1 MGKIIIGS
9 ARLGENGSV
18 TGGKAGDQKQKTAE
32 DYSGEVSMQNFY
44 LHKKGWYILR
54 WKDAVYAE
62 ECAKAMYRACNNK
75 NIGYDQ
81 NQRTGILKY
90 GTRTTTKTECDCSA
104 LVRQCVKEASA
115 VDPGN
120 FTTDSEVAV
129 LKKTGLFAEKIKY
142 KSGTPLYNGDILV
155 TCTKGHTAVVVSALP
170 RIQTL
175 INTSYFPQYFGKSA
189 SIVDALASLGVN
201 ASKDNRRKIAAANGM
216 AAYSGTAKENTTL
229 LNLLKQGKLIKPE

>member
-9 ARLGENGSV
+9 ARMGENGSV
-18 TGGKAGDQKQKTAE
+18 TGGKSGDQKQKTAE

-44 LHKKGWYILR
+44 LHKKGWYIMR

-62 ECAKAMYRACNNK
+62 ECAKAMHRACNNP

-81 NQRTGILKY
+81 SNRNGILKA

-104 LVRQCVKEASA
+104 LVRQCIKEAAA

-120 FTTDSEVAV
+120 FTTSTEVTI
-129 LKKTGLFAEKIKY
+129 LKATGLFQAPIKY
-142 KSGTPLYNGDILV
+142 RSGTTIYNGDILV
-155 TCTKGHTAVVVSALP
+155 TCSKGHTAVVVSAIP
-170 RIQTL
+170 RVPTL
-175 INTSYFPQYFGKSA
+175 ETAKYYPPYLGKSA

-201 ASKDNRRKIAAANGM
+201 ASKENRKKIAAANGIPS
-216 AAYSGTAKENTTL
+216 YSGTAQENTYLLTL
-229 LNLLKQGKLIKPE
+229 LKHGKLIKC

>member
-1 MGKIIIGS
+1 MAKIIIGS
-9 ARLGENGSV
+9 ARMGENGRT

-54 WKDAVYAE
+54 WKDAAYAE
-62 ECAKAMYRACNNK
+62 ECAKAMHRACNNA

-104 LVRQCVKEASA
+104 LVRQCIKEAAA

-120 FTTDSEVAV
+120 FTTLNEVEI
-129 LKKTGLFAEKIKY
+129 LRKTGLFAEKIKY

-155 TCTKGHTAVVVSALP
+155 TCSKGHTAVVVSALP
-170 RIQTL
+170 RIHTVM
-175 INTSYFPQYFGKSA
+175 NTKYFPQYLGKSA
-189 SIVDALASLGVN
+189 SFVDALASLNIN
-201 ASKDNRRKIAAANGM
+201 ASKDNRTKIAAANGIPS
-216 AAYSGTAKENTTL
+216 YSGSAQENTYL
-229 LNLLKQGKLIKPE
+229 LNLLKHGKLIKV

>member
-9 ARLGENGSV
+9 ARISENGSV
-18 TGGKAGDQKQKTAE
+18 TGGKSGDQKQKSSE

-44 LHKKGWYILR
+44 HHRKGWYILR

-62 ECAKAMYRACNNK
+62 ECAKAMHRACNNA

-81 NQRTGILKY
+81 DQRTGILKH
-90 GTRTTTKTECDCSA
+90 GTNTTTKTECDCSA
-104 LVRQCVKEASA
+104 LVRQCVKEAAA

-120 FTTDSEVAV
+120 FTTLNEVEA
-129 LKKTGLFAEKIKY
+129 LRKTGLFAEKIKY

-170 RIQTL
+170 RIHAV
-175 INTSYFPQYFGKSA
+175 INTEYFPQYFGKSA

-201 ASKDNRRKIAAANGM
+201 ASKDNRKKIAAANGIDG
-216 AAYSGTAKENTTL
+216 YSGTYIENVAL
-229 LNLLKQGKLIKPE
+229 LERLKQGKLINPE

>member
-1 MGKIIIGS
+1 MAKVIIGS

-54 WKDAVYAE
+54 WKDPAYAE
-62 ECAKAMYRACNNK
+62 ECAKAMHRACNNA

-81 NQRTGILKY
+81 NQRTGILKA

-104 LVRQCVKEASA
+104 LVRQCIKEAAA

-120 FTTDSEVAV
+120 FTTSTEVTI
-129 LKKTGLFAEKIKY
+129 LKASGLFQPPIKY
-142 KSGTPLYNGDILV
+142 RSGTPIYNGDILV
-155 TCTKGHTAVVVSALP
+155 TCSKGHTAVVVSAIP
-170 RIQTL
+170 RVPTL
-175 INTSYFPQYFGKSA
+175 ETAKYYPPYLGKSA
-189 SIVDALASLGVN
+189 SIVDALASLGIN
-201 ASKDNRRKIAAANGM
+201 ASKDNRTKIAVANGM
-216 AAYSGTAKENTTL
+216 ATYSGAAKENTTL

>member
-18 TGGKAGDQKQKTAE
+18 TGGKAGDQKQTTTD
-32 DYSGEVSMQNFY
+32 DYKGEVSMQNFY

-62 ECAKAMYRACNNK
+62 ECAKAMHRACNNA

-81 NQRTGILKY
+81 NQRTGILKA
-90 GTRTTTKTECDCSA
+90 GTNATTKTECDCSA
-104 LVRQCVKEASA
+104 LVRQCIKEAAA

-120 FTTDSEVAV
+120 FTTLNEVEI
-129 LKKTGLFAEKIKY
+129 LRKTGLFAEKIKY

-155 TCTKGHTAVVVSALP
+155 TCSKGHTAVVVSALP
-170 RIQTL
+170 RIRAV
-175 INTSYFPQYFGKSA
+175 INTEYFPQYFGKSA
-189 SIVDALASLGVN
+189 SIVDVLASLGVN
-201 ASKDNRRKIAAANGM
+201 ASKDNRRKIAVANGM
-216 AAYSGTAKENTTL
+216 ATYSGTAKENTTL

>member
-9 ARLGENGSV
+9 ARSDERGKLS
-18 TGGKAGDQKQKTAE
+18 GGKAGDQKQKSEE

-44 LHKKGWYILR
+44 HHKKGWYIMR
-54 WKDAVYAE
+54 WKDAAYAE

-81 NQRTGILKY
+81 TQRSSILLH
-90 GTRTTTKTECDCSA
+90 GTMSTVKTECDCSS
-104 LVRQCVKEASA
+104 LVRICVREASA

-120 FTTDSEVAV
+120 FTTLNEVEV
-129 LKKTGLFAEKIKY
+129 IRKTGLFAEKIKY

-155 TCTKGHTAVVVSALP
+155 TCSRGHTAVVVSALP
-170 RIQTL
+170 RIHTV
-175 INTSYFPQYFGKSA
+175 INTKYFPQYFGKSA

-201 ASKDNRRKIAAANGM
+201 ASKDNRKKIAAANGIQS
-216 AAYSGTAKENTTL
+216 YSGTAQENTYL
-229 LNLLKQGKLIKPE
+229 LNLLKHGKLIKT

>member
-9 ARLGENGSV
+9 ARMGENGGV
-18 TGGKAGDQKQKTAE
+18 TGGKAGDQKQKAAE

-44 LHKKGWYILR
+44 LHKKGWYIMR
-54 WKDAVYAE
+54 WKDAAFAE
-62 ECAKAMYRACNNK
+62 ECAKAMQRACNNA

-90 GTRTTTKTECDCSA
+90 GTRATTKTECDCSA
-104 LVRQCVKEASA
+104 LVRQCIKEASA

-120 FTTDSEVAV
+120 FTTLNEVEI

-155 TCTKGHTAVVVSALP
+155 TCSRGHTAIVVSALP
-170 RIQTL
+170 RIKNTL
-175 INTSYFPQYFGKSA
+175 DVRYYPQYFGKDT
-189 SIVDALASLGVN
+189 SIVNALVSLGHN
-201 ASKDNRRKIAAANGM
+201 ASKEQRKKIAAVNGLQG
-216 AAYSGTAKENTTL
+216 YTGTAKENTQL
-229 LNLLKQGKLIKPE
+229 LSLLKKGLLIMP

>member
-9 ARLGENGSV
+9 ARMGENGSV
-18 TGGKAGDQKQKTAE
+18 TGGKSGDQKQKTAE

-44 LHKKGWYILR
+44 HHKKGWYILR
-54 WKDAVYAE
+54 WKDAAYAE
-62 ECAKAMYRACNNK
+62 ECAKAMRRACNNV

-81 NQRTGILKY
+81 NQRTGILKH
-90 GTRTTTKTECDCSA
+90 GTNTTTKTECDCSA
-104 LVRQCVKEASA
+104 LVRQCIKEAAA

-120 FTTDSEVAV
+120 FTTLNEAEV
-129 LKKTGLFAEKIKY
+129 LRKTGLFAEKIKY

-155 TCTKGHTAVVVSALP
+155 TCTKGHTVVVVSALP
-170 RIQTL
+170 RIRTVT
-175 INTSYFPQYFGKSA
+175 NTNYFPQYFGKSA

-216 AAYSGTAKENTTL
+216 NDYSGAYIENVAL
-229 LNLLKQGKLIKPE
+229 LERLKQGKLIKPE